1 MGVQAVGEE
10 MTLIWALI
18 PGPIRRALAW
28 LLAGAVAV
36 LGIFYAGKREASQA
50 AKKATL
56 EGTVKAMK
64 DRERIDHEIDQDTD
78 LADRAK
84 RSGVVRPDK

>member
-1 MGVQAVGEE
+1 
-10 MTLIWALI
+10 MTWLWLLV
-18 PGPIRRALAW
+18 PAW
-28 LLAGAVAV
+28 LKRAAAWAVAGAVAV
-36 LGIFYAGKREASQA
+36 LGIFMAGKREARQA